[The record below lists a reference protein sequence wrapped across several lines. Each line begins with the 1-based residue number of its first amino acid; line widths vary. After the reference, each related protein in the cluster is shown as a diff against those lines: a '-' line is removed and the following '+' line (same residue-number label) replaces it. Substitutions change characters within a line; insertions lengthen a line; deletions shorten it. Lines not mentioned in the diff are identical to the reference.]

1 MMMRDRKIKKYLTN
15 IFVFIAAFVYILNA
29 QAFAKDISFRL
40 DLDRDQVEVG
50 DMVQLGLVF
59 ENTQSMPAPQLPE
72 IEGLRTQYAGPSTQ
86 MTSLNGMMSS
96 SVTHRYRIVVMKTGT
111 FTIGPFS
118 FAYNGDNYTSP
129 SATLTVVD
137 RGQAP
142 LQTSADV
149 QSVDRKDDIDGRI
162 FILLSCE
169 KNKAYL
175 NEPLEIKI
183 KLYVNQLTVRGI
195 EYPVL
200 GTQGLVVEPFTQPLQ
215 YREQLS
221 GKIYDV
227 VEFKTKA
234 YASVQGALTIGPVK
248 IKAKVVTR
256 QTKASQ
262 RSSFFGSD
270 LLDDS
275 FFGDL
280 FGRASI
286 MPVDVTSPETAL
298 NILPFPEENKPKE
311 FTGAVGAFKME
322 VNAAPLE
329 LKAGDPITLNMKIRG
344 TGNFDSVQS
353 PVLSSLQGFKVYNAE
368 AQKTVDD
375 SKVFEQVIIP
385 QNTEIKNIPAV
396 KFAYFDPQKQAYFT
410 EQNQPIALKV
420 LPADEKVGVIID
432 TSKKAPALSST
443 QVLGQDIVYIK
454 EDIGKIRVAG
464 KFVYNNKGFLGFNL
478 FLLLCF
484 IGIVLFQARKER
496 LTQDISYARKL
507 RAPKI
512 ARAKLEKAK
521 LYLEQNKK
529 ELFYEQIFKTLQEYL
544 GHRFNRPSA
553 GMTADVVEELILSQ
567 ALDPRMGEKLKSCF
581 SQCDMARYAAASLD
595 QETMRTTLKVLAQA
609 IDYLETHKK

>member
-1 MMMRDRKIKKYLTN
+1 MINKTCRYYTIKLA
-15 IFVFIAAFVYILNA
+15 IWIVAIISLSAVA
-29 QAFAKDISFRL
+29 AFAKDITFRV

-59 ENTQSMPAPQLPE
+59 ENTQSVPTPQLPE
-72 IEGLRTQYAGPSTQ
+72 MEGLKTQYIGPSTQ
-86 MTSLNGMMSS
+86 MSSINGVMSS

-118 FAYNGDNYTSP
+118 FTYNGDNYSSP
-129 SATLTVVD
+129 SVNLTVVD

-142 LQTSADV
+142 LQSSAGDA
-149 QSVDRKDDIDGRI
+149 QDIDRKDDINGRI
-162 FILLSCE
+162 FIVLSCD
-169 KNKAYL
+169 KKKVYL
-175 NEPLEIKI
+175 NEPMEITV

-195 EYPVL
+195 EFPVL
-200 GTQGLVVEPFTQPLQ
+200 NTQGLVIEPFTQPRQ
-215 YREQLS
+215 YRDELA
-221 GKIYDV
+221 GKLYDV

-234 YASVQGALTIGPVK
+234 YASVQGALTVGPAK
-248 IKAKVVTR
+248 IQAKVVTS
-256 QTKASQ
+256 QTKSSQ

-286 MPVDVTSPETAL
+286 TPVDVTSPAQAL
-298 NILPFPEENKPKE
+298 NVLPFPDDNKPKE
-311 FTGAVGAFKME
+311 FTGAVGVFKMD
-322 VNAAPLE
+322 VSAAPVE
-329 LKAGDPITLNMKIRG
+329 LKAGDPITLNMKISG
-344 TGNFDSVQS
+344 NGNFDSVQS
-353 PVLSSLQGFKVYNAE
+353 PSLSSVQGFKVYNAE
-368 AQKTVDD
+368 AQKTADD

-396 KFAYFDPQKQAYFT
+396 KFAYFDPQKETYFT
-410 EQNQPIALKV
+410 EQNPLISLHV

-432 TSKKAPALSST
+432 TSKQAPTLSST
-443 QVLGQDIVYIK
+443 RVLGQDIVYIK
-454 EDIGKIRVAG
+454 EDIGKLRVSR
-464 KFVYNNKGFLGFNL
+464 KFLYNNKTFLGFNL
-478 FLLLCF
+478 FLLLGF

-507 RAPKI
+507 RAPKL
-512 ARAKLEKAK
+512 ARAKLQKAK
-521 LYLEQNKK
+521 VYLAQDKK

-553 GMTADVVEELILSQ
+553 GMTAEVIEELIVSQ
-567 ALDPRMGEKLKSCF
+567 GLDPQVGEKLKSCF

-595 QETMRTTLKVLAQA
+595 QEKMRATLTILAQA